1 MTPRT
6 VALHAG
12 QLLQP
17 VPGGIGRYV
26 RSLLGALPAAGVE
39 PVPFAAGPAP
49 EDLDAPWIDL
59 GAPRGALRYE
69 LWHRLRRPLVR
80 VAGDVVHGTS
90 LAVPPAGGRPLVV
103 TVHDLVFLRQPEH
116 LTPRGVS
123 FHTRGLDLARREAA
137 AIVVPTAWGRDDL
150 LGEGFPAAKVHVAH
164 HGVDV
169 GPDPGAEGTC
179 AVLARLGVRPPF
191 VLFASTIEPRKG
203 AVDLV
208 AAHAAVRAARRDL
221 DLQLVMA
228 GPAGWGPPPDLDRPG
243 VVAIGRVGDAELEV
257 LYRQALALAHP
268 ARYEGF
274 GMQVAEAMGR
284 GCPVVTT
291 DAACLPEVAGGAGV
305 IVPVGDVD
313 ALAAALLRL
322 VEDPEHRAERGAAGA
337 ARAAAFT
344 WAASA
349 AAHAAA
355 YAAAA
360 EDGAGTLGG
369 RG

>member
-1 MTPRT
+1 MPPRT

-26 RSLLGALPAAGVE
+26 RSLLRALPGAGVE
-39 PVPFAAGPAP
+39 PLAFAAGARPG
-49 EDLDAPWIDL
+49 DLDVAWVDL
-59 GAPRGALRYE
+59 GRPRGAVRYE

-80 VAGDVVHGTS
+80 AAGEVLHATS
-90 LAVPPAGGRPLVV
+90 LAVPPPGGRPLVV

-116 LTPRGVS
+116 LTPRGVA
-123 FHTRGLDLARREAA
+123 FHRRGLDLARRDAA
-137 AIVVPTAWGRDDL
+137 AVVVPTAWGRDDL
-150 LGEGFPAAKVHVAH
+150 LGEGFGADRVHVAH
-164 HGVDV
+164 HGVEV
-169 GPDPGAEGTC
+169 GPDPGPEVSGQ
-179 AVLARLGVRPPF
+179 VLQRLGVRTPF

-203 AVDLV
+203 AADLV
-208 AAHAAVRAARRDL
+208 AAHAAVRAERPDV

-228 GPAGWGPPPDLDRPG
+228 GPSGWGAPPDLDRPG
-243 VVAIGRVGDAELEV
+243 VVVLGQVGDAELEV
-257 LYRQALALAHP
+257 LYRRALALAHP

-291 DAACLPEVAGGAGV
+291 DAACLPEVAGGAADL
-305 IVPVGDVD
+305 VPVGDVE

-322 VEDPEHRAERGAAGA
+322 LEDGAHRVERGAAGRL
-337 ARAAAFT
+337 RAEALT

-349 AAHAAA
+349 RAHAGAYDAA
-355 YAAAA
+355 RTRRVAV
-360 EDGAGTLGG
+360 G
-369 RG
+369 RQG